1 MKIFKFYL
9 IFMEIIQKKFL
20 CESEIELYDFTKFL
34 AWTFLNFLAHC
45 GGQGP
50 FYRKFKKGFSL
61 GKKPNLNIQ
70 EPGYILVTLRQ
81 DGGLTVAS
89 PNPKEVP
96 EWNFSANKITYNN
109 SDICKLIVYCFN

>member
-1 MKIFKFYL
+1 
-9 IFMEIIQKKFL
+9 MEYG
-20 CESEIELYDFTKFL
+20 EINLFDFTNFL

-45 GGQGP
+45 GSQGP
-50 FYRKFKKGFSL
+50 FYRKIHL
-61 GKKPNLNIQ
+61 EKKPNLNIQ

-109 SDICKLIVYCFN
+109 SDICKLIMYLYCFN